1 MALLNSVIINVFL
14 PDLLMQ
20 PILFL
25 ILVAMA
31 DMSRVPYE
39 IAALLAVGI
48 IALRF
53 LRPANSESRLW
64 LPVAAFLAGPVLALG
79 YFVADVFFISRDS
92 YLTTGEYIGSL
103 VSILIIGFFGGTVG
117 SISLWIGEKFLLRS
131 SSSESK

>member
-1 MALLNSVIINVFL
+1 MIITVFL
-14 PDLLMQ
+14 PDFLMQ
-20 PILFL
+20 PILFP
-25 ILVAMA
+25 ILVAMV
-31 DMSRVPYE
+31 DMGRTPYA

-79 YFVADVFFISRDS
+79 YFAAYIFFISRDS
-92 YLTTGEYIGSL
+92 YLTTGEYIRSL
-103 VSILIIGFFGGTVG
+103 VSILIIGFFGGTIG
-117 SISLWIGEKFLLRS
+117 SISRWIGEKFLSQS